1 MPPGGFHKPQDHSGK
16 WNYDPAASIK
26 ESINTDK
33 TRWQRNVWDEG
44 TDKNRKPINEETATK
59 KKKKEFRV
67 MMVKMVQDLG
77 KRIRHRLRT
86 YKRCLTKSYKM

>member
-1 MPPGGFHKPQDHSGK
+1 MTQACPPEGQAPDPPTRRKAPVLPPGGFHKPQDHSGK

-44 TDKNRKPINEETATK
+44 TDKNRKPLNEETATK
-59 KKKKEFRV
+59 KKKK
-67 MMVKMVQDLG
+67 
-77 KRIRHRLRT
+77 RI
-86 YKRCLTKSYKM
+86 